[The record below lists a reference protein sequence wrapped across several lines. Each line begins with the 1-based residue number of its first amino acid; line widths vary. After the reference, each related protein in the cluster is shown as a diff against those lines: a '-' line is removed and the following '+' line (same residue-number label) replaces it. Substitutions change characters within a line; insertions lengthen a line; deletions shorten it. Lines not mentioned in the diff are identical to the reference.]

1 MNCIFRI
8 NKICKHNENL
18 PGMGG
23 VFNAINLHVYHYA
36 GYSQRSFELYN
47 PVKYVDPDGR
57 DIILLNRS
65 YGAFGFGHN
74 AILIGDDTD
83 GWIYYSKDGYSGNTR
98 QKFSNLNEFLSENK
112 KNTDYNYNRAW
123 QIETT
128 STQDKEMHKDAYER
142 YSKDYSVW
150 AQDTDLVL
158 KPSVDIDTEFPIL
171 ERKQLSDNK
180 SENCADLTGHLLK
193 KHGFGDFLFKSSF
206 GFTYPNKQFEK
217 FKEAYSQG
225 KEVEME

>member
-1 MNCIFRI
+1 MLGN
-8 NKICKHNENL
+8 
-18 PGMGG
+18 
-23 VFNAINLHVYHYA
+23 
-36 GYSQRSFELYN
+36 N
-47 PVKYVDPDGR
+47 PVKYIDLDGR
-57 DIILLNRS
+57 DIILLNRES
-65 YGAFGFGHN
+65 GAFGFGHN
-74 AILIGDDTD
+74 AILIGNDTD

-98 QKFSNLNEFLSENK
+98 QKFSNLNEFLSKNK
-112 KNTDYNYNRAW
+112 KNTNYNYNRAW

-171 ERKQLSDNK
+171 ECKQLSDNK

>member
-57 DIILLNRS
+57 DIILLNRES
-65 YGAFGFGHN
+65 GAFGFGHN
-74 AILIGDDTD
+74 AILIGNDTD

-98 QKFSNLNEFLSENK
+98 QEFSNLNEFLSKNK

-128 STQDKEMHKDAYER
+128 STQDKEMQKDA
-142 YSKDYSVW
+142 D
-150 AQDTDLVL
+150 
-158 KPSVDIDTEFPIL
+158 
-171 ERKQLSDNK
+171 
-180 SENCADLTGHLLK
+180 
-193 KHGFGDFLFKSSF
+193 
-206 GFTYPNKQFEK
+206 
-217 FKEAYSQG
+217 
-225 KEVEME
+225 